1 MQINEQK
8 LTGNWKVGWAYE
20 EYQRLKDNGVEII
33 SLDHE
38 IYPKN
43 VLKLMEDGAPPL
55 LFCKGQ
61 LSLLKS
67 EGIAIVGSRN
77 ASGEGVKMVKQ
88 FAAELA
94 MQGENVI
101 SGYAKGI
108 DTNAHLG
115 ALEEDGTTTIV
126 LSFGILEF
134 SKKRIFEDLRWKGNT
149 LIISQFHPVEKWNAR
164 NAMIRNKLIC
174 ALSKAVIV
182 IESGEEKGKDG
193 SMSGTFDAGKTALG
207 MKIPLFVVSP
217 SSFKNPPLGNKELI
231 KCGGIEIESK
241 DGIATLLKYVEMES
255 TKGAEP
261 VATEKQMS
269 FFK

>member
-1 MQINEQK
+1 M
-8 LTGNWKVGWAYE
+8 GNWKAGWAYE

-33 SLDHE
+33 SLDHK

-108 DTNAHLG
+108 D
-115 ALEEDGTTTIV
+115 
-126 LSFGILEF
+126 
-134 SKKRIFEDLRWKGNT
+134 
-149 LIISQFHPVEKWNAR
+149 
-164 NAMIRNKLIC
+164 
-174 ALSKAVIV
+174 
-182 IESGEEKGKDG
+182 
-193 SMSGTFDAGKTALG
+193 
-207 MKIPLFVVSP
+207 
-217 SSFKNPPLGNKELI
+217 
-231 KCGGIEIESK
+231 
-241 DGIATLLKYVEMES
+241 
-255 TKGAEP
+255 
-261 VATEKQMS
+261 
-269 FFK
+269 